1 MVRSL
6 FDLLGAHGAESF
18 HLYSKSKRAGRD
30 MISNR
35 TLNTSISDRSILAA
49 ASILDRC
56 SDGLRL
62 LFGRRATAHPLY
74 EIRKTG
80 VSVFRTR
87 SHSSLSRIQ
96 VHSRPFSGRFKII
109 VTQTPLQ
116 MQICAQ
122 NAYKGFF
129 VLGGGL
135 CSTLAFILCRLVRR
149 EKVSFDVRAL
159 HRVFERVFW
168 ENPRVLVSRKS
179 RPPLAW
185 GRQSVRYFLVRTLAC
200 IFREHS
206 SQNTCVPYRSNES
219 RSWTSS
225 IRST

>member
-1 MVRSL
+1 MIGRRFSL
-6 FDLLGAHGAESF
+6 CSLSVGLLGAHGAESF

-129 VLGGGL
+129 VLGGGYVLRLRSSCAAWYAERRSLLMCEL
-135 CSTLAFILCRLVRR
+135 CTEFLSGCSGKTRAYSCQ
-149 EKVSFDVRAL
+149 EKAAPLWRGDG
-159 HRVFERVFW
+159 RVCVI
-168 ENPRVLVSRKS
+168 
-179 RPPLAW
+179 
-185 GRQSVRYFLVRTLAC
+185 FLSGL
-200 IFREHS
+200 
-206 SQNTCVPYRSNES
+206 
-219 RSWTSS
+219 
-225 IRST
+225 

>member
-1 MVRSL
+1 
-6 FDLLGAHGAESF
+6 
-18 HLYSKSKRAGRD
+18 